1 MDYNKVILLG
11 RLTRDPEVKY
21 LSSGTAFCSFG
32 IATNRHY
39 NAQNGERQ
47 QEVCF
52 VDCKAFGRQA
62 EIIGDY
68 VVKGS
73 PLLIDGR
80 LSFYQYEDE
89 NGQNRSKLS
98 VIAERVQ
105 LMGRRG
111 NGDSPPEEIPEVE
124 TSAESKEPDK
134 QPPSQEEDIPF

>member
-1 MDYNKVILLG
+1 MLNESLGESFRTSGHLSKLMALWFIRRRKEEIKMDYNKVILLG

-80 LSFYQYEDE
+80 LSFYQYEVKNCLNYLNCLDCL
-89 NGQNRSKLS
+89 NCGDL
-98 VIAERVQ
+98 
-105 LMGRRG
+105 GRG
-111 NGDSPPEEIPEVE
+111 
-124 TSAESKEPDK
+124 
-134 QPPSQEEDIPF
+134 F